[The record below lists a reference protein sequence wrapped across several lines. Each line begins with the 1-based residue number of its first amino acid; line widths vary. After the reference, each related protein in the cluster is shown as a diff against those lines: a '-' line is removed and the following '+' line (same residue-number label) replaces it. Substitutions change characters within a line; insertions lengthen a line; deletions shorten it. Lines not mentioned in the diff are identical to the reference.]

1 MLGAEPQ
8 SSERTVEALNAH
20 PLSPGFVGISQR
32 SGCVLSVWVFTLS
45 ICKNTQGW
53 QDSQSVPRL
62 RFFLEVTATLTSKQ
76 LDPFLLVCF
85 CYFSCFVSLNGTA
98 SSISSF
104 VPGFEKNTT
113 NANLVPLS
121 WVAVVVHSC
130 GCSASTALMVQ
141 SFPAEAHLH
150 DFLWASL
157 DNSVETIPA
166 CDTVCLWHLSRVC

>member
-1 MLGAEPQ
+1 MLGAELQ
-8 SSERTVEALNAH
+8 SSERTVKALNAH

-104 VPGFEKNTT
+104 VPGFGKEHHKCKPRPFI
-113 NANLVPLS
+113 LGG
-121 WVAVVVHSC
+121 C
-130 GCSASTALMVQ
+130 GCS
-141 SFPAEAHLH
+141 
-150 DFLWASL
+150 FLWLLSIHGP
-157 DNSVETIPA
+157 NG
-166 CDTVCLWHLSRVC
+166 TVVPCRGPSS